1 MTGTQNPDVLV
12 VGLGAMGSAITAQ
25 LAKRG
30 VKVVGVD
37 QFSPPHSHGS
47 THGETRITRE
57 AIGEGQQFVP
67 LAMRSHQLWR
77 EMERET
83 GRTLFNACG
92 GLVIAREDAPSRMHD
107 QRDFLGNTFRAAEA
121 FGIQYERLSASEI
134 SSRFP
139 HFLLRGD
146 ECGYFEPGAGYLD
159 PEACVSAQLSLASD
173 RGATLNLGETVQR
186 IAHVNGQTIVDTDR
200 SRYAARVTI
209 VAAGPWVSQLL
220 PAFAASLTVRRQVL
234 YWFRCN
240 ANNAVKSLPA
250 QPLSYRPR
258 DFPIFIWHWGEG
270 ADDVFYGFPEIN
282 AAGAIKVATEQCVE
296 TTTPALVKREVAET
310 EITVMH
316 ARHIAGRLN
325 GIGSRCVKALTCLY
339 TNAPGAN
346 FVIDHLPDAPDTIV
360 VSACSGHGFK
370 HSAAIG
376 EAVAEMAITRETPA
390 VLQAFAIADRKIT
403 ANSNVCNISNVTR

>member
-1 MTGTQNPDVLV
+1 MTGTQHPDVLV
-12 VGLGAMGSAITAQ
+12 VGLGAMGSAITYQ
-25 LAKRG
+25 LAKCG

-77 EMERET
+77 EIERET
-83 GRTLFNACG
+83 GCMLFNACG

-107 QRDFLGNTFRAAEA
+107 QRDFLGNTFRAAKA
-121 FGIQYERLSASEI
+121 FGIPHERLGAREI
-134 SSRFP
+134 TSRFP
-139 HFLLRGD
+139 HFSLRGD

-159 PEACVSAQLSLASD
+159 PEACVSAQLSLATGL
-173 RGATLNLGETVQR
+173 GATLNLGETVQH
-186 IAHVNGQTIVDTDR
+186 ITHVNNQTIVDTDQ
-200 SRYAARVTI
+200 SRYAAGLTI
-209 VAAGPWVSQLL
+209 VAAGPWVPQLL
-220 PAFAASLTVRRQVL
+220 PAFATSLTVRRQVL
-234 YWFRCN
+234 YWFACN
-240 ANNAVKSLPA
+240 APK

-270 ADDVFYGFPEIN
+270 ADDVFYGFPEVN
-282 AAGAIKVATEQCVE
+282 AAGAIKVATEQFVD

-310 EITVMH
+310 EIAAMH
-316 ARHIAGRLN
+316 ARHIAGKLN

-346 FVIDHLPDAPDTIV
+346 FIIDHLPDAPDTIV

-376 EAVAEMAITRETPA
+376 EAVAEMAISRATPA
-390 VLQAFAIADRKIT
+390 ALQPFAIAGGEMAGYSKL
-403 ANSNVCNISNVTR
+403 N

>member
-1 MTGTQNPDVLV
+1 MTGTQHPDVLV
-12 VGLGAMGSAITAQ
+12 VGLGAMGSAITYQ
-25 LAKRG
+25 LAKCG

-57 AIGEGQQFVP
+57 AIGEGEQFVP

-77 EMERET
+77 EIERET

-92 GLVIAREDAPSRMHD
+92 GLLIAREDAPSRMHD
-107 QRDFLGNTFRAAEA
+107 QRDFLGNTFRAAKA
-121 FGIQYERLSASEI
+121 FGIPHERLSASEI
-134 SSRFP
+134 TSRFP
-139 HFLLRGD
+139 HFSLRGD

-159 PEACVSAQLSLASD
+159 PEACVSAQLSLATGL
-173 RGATLNLGETVQR
+173 GATLNLGETVQR
-186 IAHVNGQTIVDTDR
+186 IAHVNNQTIVDTDQ
-200 SRYAARVTI
+200 SRYAAGITI
-209 VAAGPWVSQLL
+209 VAPGPWLPQLL

-234 YWFRCN
+234 HWFARN
-240 ANNAVKSLPA
+240 APTH
-250 QPLSYRPR
+250 PLSYRPA

-270 ADDVFYGFPEIN
+270 GDDVFYGFPEID

-296 TTTPALVKREVAET
+296 STTPALVRREVTAP
-310 EITVMH
+310 EIAAMH

-346 FVIDHLPDAPDTIV
+346 FIIDQLPDADDTIV

-376 EAVAEMAITRETPA
+376 EAVAEMTVTRETPA
-390 VLQAFAIADRKIT
+390 VLQPFAIADREMVGYSKL
-403 ANSNVCNISNVTR
+403 N

>member
-1 MTGTQNPDVLV
+1 MIDTQHPDVLV
-12 VGLGAMGSAITAQ
+12 VGLGAMGSAITYQ
-25 LAKRG
+25 LARRG

-121 FGIQYERLSASEI
+121 FGIPHERLSAREI
-134 SSRFP
+134 TSRFP
-139 HFLLRGD
+139 QFLLRGD

-159 PEACVSAQLSLASD
+159 PEACVSAQLSLATGL
-173 RGATLNLGETVQR
+173 GATLNAGETVQH
-186 IAHVNGQTIVDTDR
+186 IAHVNGKTTVDTDR
-200 SRYAARVTI
+200 AQYAAGTTI
-209 VAAGPWVSQLL
+209 VAAGPWVPQLL

-234 YWFRCN
+234 YWFACDKR
-240 ANNAVKSLPA
+240 A

-270 ADDVFYGFPEIN
+270 ADDVFYGFPEID
-282 AAGAIKVATEQCVE
+282 AIGAVKVATEQCVE
-296 TTTPALVKREVAET
+296 ATTPALVSREVTAAEIAT
-310 EITVMH
+310 MH
-316 ARHIAGRLN
+316 ARHIGGKLN

-346 FVIDHLPDAPDTIV
+346 FIIDWLPDAPDTIV

-376 EAVAEMAITRETPA
+376 EAVADMAITRKTPA
-390 VLQAFAIADRKIT
+390 VLQPFAIVDRET
-403 ANSNVCNISNVTR
+403 AAHSNATV

>member
-1 MTGTQNPDVLV
+1 MIGTQHPDVLV
-12 VGLGAMGSAITAQ
+12 VGLGAMGSAITTQ

-30 VKVVGVD
+30 VKVAGVD

-107 QRDFLGNTFRAAEA
+107 QCDFLGNTFRAAVA
-121 FGIQYERLSASEI
+121 FGIEHERLSAREI
-134 SSRFP
+134 MSRFP
-139 HFLLRGD
+139 HFSLRGD
-146 ECGYFEPGAGYLD
+146 ECGYFEPGAGYLV
-159 PEACVSAQLSLASD
+159 PETCVSAQLSLATD
-173 RGATLNLGETVQR
+173 LGAKLHLSESVQH
-186 IAHVNGQTIVDTDR
+186 IAHVNGKTIVDTDR
-200 SRYAARVTI
+200 ARYAAGVTI
-209 VAAGPWVSQLL
+209 IAAGPWVPQLL
-220 PAFAASLTVRRQVL
+220 PAFSVSLTVRRQVL
-234 YWFRCN
+234 YWFACDKR
-240 ANNAVKSLPA
+240 A

-258 DFPIFIWHWGEG
+258 DFPIFIWHWGAG
-270 ADDVFYGFPEIN
+270 ADDVFYGFPEID
-282 AAGAIKVATEQCVE
+282 AIGAIKVATEQCVE
-296 TTTPALVKREVAET
+296 ATTPALVKREVAET
-310 EITVMH
+310 EIAAMH
-316 ARHIAGRLN
+316 ARHIAGKLN
-325 GIGSRCVKALTCLY
+325 GIGPHCVKALTCLY
-339 TNAPGAN
+339 TNAPDAN
-346 FVIDHLPDAPDTIV
+346 FIIDRLPDAPDTIV

-390 VLQAFAIADRKIT
+390 VLQPFAIADREM
-403 ANSNVCNISNVTR
+403 AAHSNATM